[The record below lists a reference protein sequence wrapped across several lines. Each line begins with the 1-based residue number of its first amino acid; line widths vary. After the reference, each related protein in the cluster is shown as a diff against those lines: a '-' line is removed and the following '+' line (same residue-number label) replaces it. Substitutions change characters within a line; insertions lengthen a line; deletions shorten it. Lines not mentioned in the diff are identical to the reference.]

1 MLNVYLS
8 NIPVKHSVS
17 HSVVQI
23 KSRAE
28 VLMANKQQTHEHVTQ
43 DLKI

>member
-28 VLMANKQQTHEHVTQ
+28 VLMANKQQTHKHVTQ